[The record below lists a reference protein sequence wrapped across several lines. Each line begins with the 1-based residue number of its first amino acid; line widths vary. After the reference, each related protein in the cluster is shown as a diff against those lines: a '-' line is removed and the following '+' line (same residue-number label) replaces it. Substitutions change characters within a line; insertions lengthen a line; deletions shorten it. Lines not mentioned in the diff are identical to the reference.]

1 MSIRSHWARIAGLL
15 VVAAIIC
22 LLPSVLGSFV
32 IILFTQGFIYAIAA
46 SSLDVVWGYTG
57 ILDLGHG
64 LWFGIGAFTVGAVT
78 TTLQQGLVVSY
89 HTGLGRD
96 LLGLLIGVAVTIVVA
111 YAVGKFALTRKA
123 PTVFFISIITLTLS
137 TAVEAFYGKFS
148 DFTGGDSGLYGFNY
162 RGFTTTGWYFVA
174 AVVAIIVMLA
184 LRVLV
189 RSDFGALM
197 AATRDSEKRL
207 RYLGGH
213 VELIRRSV
221 FILGA
226 SISALAGAFYGAAV
240 GLSSSSLFDFIF
252 ATQIVI
258 WVAVGGRRTIYGP
271 ALGAIVLTVLTNE
284 LGSISPTQ
292 SELIEGLLFILVIVV
307 IPDGLFPQLL
317 RLRRFLP
324 DHTRE
329 APGLRQL
336 QLQPT
341 EAAATLLDAEAGAE
355 ADALSAPPP
364 ADDSDWLIKA
374 KDLHFGYGDLAVL
387 RGIDLT
393 VRRGE
398 LLCLVGPNGA
408 GKSTLMAVLS
418 GAEKPASG
426 SLSYRLGKLESE
438 GSAYP
443 EHLARAGLLRKFQVP
458 EMFESLTPA
467 DSLLCAGLNGRRAS
481 VVRRT
486 RQVQISP
493 VVEEICR
500 ATGVLNHLDQTC
512 ASLPHGVK
520 QGLDI
525 ALAVN
530 ARPELLLLDEPT
542 AGLSHNERFVVG
554 TLLRRLVDEGITCV
568 LIEHD
573 MDFVTEIADRL
584 VVLADGGVVE
594 DGVPALVRESPAVRE
609 VYLGEVGV

>member
-1 MSIRSHWARIAGLL
+1 MSIRSHWARIAGLA

-89 HTGLGRD
+89 HTGLGRE

-111 YAVGKFALTRKA
+111 YLVGKFALTRKA

-137 TAVEAFYGKFS
+137 TAVESFYGKFS

-174 AVVAIIVMLA
+174 AAVAVIVMIA
-184 LRVLV
+184 LRMLV

-226 SISALAGAFYGAAV
+226 AISALAGGFYGAAV
-240 GLSSSSLFDFIF
+240 GLSSSSLFDFLF

-292 SELIEGLLFILVIVV
+292 SELIEGLLFILVIVLV
-307 IPDGLFPQLL
+307 PDGLFPQLL

-324 DHTRE
+324 GNGQE
-329 APGLRQL
+329 GPGLRQL
-336 QLQPT
+336 QLQPA
-341 EAAATLLDAEAGAE
+341 EAAATLLDA
-355 ADALSAPPP
+355 
-364 ADDSDWLIKA
+364 
-374 KDLHFGYGDLAVL
+374 
-387 RGIDLT
+387 
-393 VRRGE
+393 
-398 LLCLVGPNGA
+398 
-408 GKSTLMAVLS
+408 
-418 GAEKPASG
+418 KPA
-426 SLSYRLGKLESE
+426 
-438 GSAYP
+438 
-443 EHLARAGLLRKFQVP
+443 RKP
-458 EMFESLTPA
+458 M
-467 DSLLCAGLNGRRAS
+467 R
-481 VVRRT
+481 
-486 RQVQISP
+486 
-493 VVEEICR
+493 
-500 ATGVLNHLDQTC
+500 
-512 ASLPHGVK
+512 
-520 QGLDI
+520 
-525 ALAVN
+525 
-530 ARPELLLLDEPT
+530 
-542 AGLSHNERFVVG
+542 
-554 TLLRRLVDEGITCV
+554 
-568 LIEHD
+568 
-573 MDFVTEIADRL
+573 
-584 VVLADGGVVE
+584 
-594 DGVPALVRESPAVRE
+594 
-609 VYLGEVGV
+609 

>member
-1 MSIRSHWARIAGLL
+1 MSIRSHWARIAGLA
-15 VVAAIIC
+15 VVTAIIC

-89 HTGLGRD
+89 HTGLGRE

-111 YAVGKFALTRKA
+111 YLVGKFALTRKA

-137 TAVEAFYGKFS
+137 TAVESFYGKFS

-174 AVVAIIVMLA
+174 AAVAVVVMIA
-184 LRVLV
+184 LRILV

-226 SISALAGAFYGAAV
+226 AISALAGGFYGAAV
-240 GLSSSSLFDFIF
+240 GLSSSSLFDFLF

-292 SELIEGLLFILVIVV
+292 SELIEGLLFILVIVL

-324 DHTRE
+324 GNGQE
-329 APGLRQL
+329 APSLRQL
-336 QLQPT
+336 QLQPA
-341 EAAATLLDAEAGAE
+341 EAAATLLDAEAGA
-355 ADALSAPPP
+355 LSSPPP

-374 KDLHFGYGDLAVL
+374 KNLHFGYGDLTVL

-408 GKSTLMAVLS
+408 GKSTLMGVLS
-418 GAEKPASG
+418 GADKPASG
-426 SLSYRLGKLESE
+426 SLSYRLGKLESH

-512 ASLPHGVK
+512 QSLPHGVK

-584 VVLADGGVVE
+584 VVLADGRVVE
-594 DGVPALVRESPAVRE
+594 DGAPALVRESPAVRE